1 MNLFFKKISVP
12 APQEELR
19 RVCEELRRCDSLFA
33 EVSAP
38 QLTEYC
44 VYRRL
49 SLLAQYSYLLGQL
62 KSPEKEGFP
71 CRHFPPL

>member
-44 VYRRL
+44 VYRL
-49 SLLAQYSYLLGQL
+49 SLIHIWSAPLSEEML
-62 KSPEKEGFP
+62 SFP
-71 CRHFPPL
+71 